1 LNVIPKVYYSYCSTI
16 KDPKSKHCIDK
27 VQSCLKEE
35 ANEIILRQFFEKR
48 RYPFPITPP
57 TNVDPEIILKD
68 KHYWAKHAKKGRS
81 NIHQKAASPFPL
93 PFYETNQNKWGE

>member
-1 LNVIPKVYYSYCSTI
+1 MLHQGVKTEKQSYRKLSSFFQKRAGPKFNLV
-16 KDPKSKHCIDK
+16 
-27 VQSCLKEE
+27 V
-35 ANEIILRQFFEKR
+35 A
-48 RYPFPITPP
+48 P
-57 TNVDPEIILKD
+57 TNVDPEIILKG